1 MKKILLVFS
10 TLMLSCSISFAGT
23 IETVGKAASNAGN
36 IGLNACQAVGLL
48 NEEITSTCDNV
59 ENTAKIAGAAATGY
73 AVAGASGSSIMS
85 TMATA
90 GAAVGGG
97 VVAGAGLV
105 GGGAGLAGAK
115 LMNDSLY
122 TDCQDQV
129 ACDAAQYGTYTG
141 AAAGTA
147 ASVGTLVVVGA
158 GPAGLATIGAA
169 VGGGMAA
176 GAITVVAAP
185 LVAAAVTGGT
195 IYWLVSDDEKDSD
208 TETKVGGTVTPT
220 AYDTIGGTV
229 FHSKKR
235 VEAGGRKFY
244 EALGGTLNEVFN

>member
-1 MKKILLVFS
+1 
-10 TLMLSCSISFAGT
+10 MLSCSMSFAGT
-23 IETVGKAASNAGN
+23 LETVGKMVAKVGKAGSAACEAA
-36 IGLNACQAVGLL
+36 ILWDEDVAK
-48 NEEITSTCDNV
+48 TCSDIK
-59 ENTAKIAGAAATGY
+59 NTATIAGAAATGY

-90 GAAVGGG
+90 GVGGG
-97 VVAGAGLV
+97 VVAGVGLV
-105 GGGAGLAGAK
+105 GGGAGVAGAK
-115 LMNDSLY
+115 LMNDNFY
-122 TDCQDQV
+122 TDCQDQA

-141 AAAGTA
+141 AATGAA
-147 ASVGTLVVVGA
+147 ASVGTLAVVGA

-176 GAITVVAAP
+176 GAITIVAAP

-195 IYWLVSDDEKDSD
+195 VYWLVSDDEKDSD
-208 TETKVGGTVTPT
+208 AETKVGGTVTPT